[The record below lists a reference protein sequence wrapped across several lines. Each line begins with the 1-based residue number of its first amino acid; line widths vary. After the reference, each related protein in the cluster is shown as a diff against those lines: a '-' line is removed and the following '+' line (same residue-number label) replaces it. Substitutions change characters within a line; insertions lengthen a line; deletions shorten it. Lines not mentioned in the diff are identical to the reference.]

1 MTDDA
6 KIAEPDRMAASS
18 VVGKPD
24 VDGVNGAVRTRR
36 LLKNRVLLPFVGV
49 LLLLA
54 AWEATVLGYELPV
67 VVLPSPWSVAATLVD
82 LVTTSAF
89 WRDVGV
95 SLYEFGAGYLVGII
109 AGVTVG
115 ALMGESRIVRMTLTP
130 VVESLRFI
138 VPFAWIPLT
147 ILWFGTSFIGKIL
160 LVAYAVFFVMVVS
173 TTRSML
179 HVDPTLS
186 RVGTMLGMGRW
197 ELALKVHLRAA
208 APSIAS
214 AARAAAAI
222 GWIAVV
228 AAEYIGAS
236 AGLGF
241 MITNAAMS
249 LATAVVIAGM
259 VVIGLVGAG
268 VSGLI
273 NWLSRAQLDY
283 R

>member
-1 MTDDA
+1 MTTGQVNPHEGRAGRSGDDLA
-6 KIAEPDRMAASS
+6 
-18 VVGKPD
+18 
-24 VDGVNGAVRTRR
+24 NLAVRVRR
-36 LLKNRVLLPFVGV
+36 LLKDRVLLPLAGL

-54 AWEATVLGYELPV
+54 AWEATVVIYELPM
-67 VVLPSPWSVAATLVD
+67 VVLPSPWLVAKTLAELIATV
-82 LVTTSAF
+82 SF
-89 WRDVGV
+89 WRSVGV
-95 SLYEFGAGYLVGII
+95 SLYEFAAGY
-109 AGVTVG
+109 AGGVVLGVAVG
-115 ALMGESRIVRMTLTP
+115 ALMGESRLVRQTLSP

-147 ILWFGTSFIGKIL
+147 VLWFGTSFTGKIL
-160 LVAYAVFFVMVVS
+160 LVGYAVFFVMAVS

-179 HVDPTLS
+179 IVDPTLT
-186 RVGTMLGMGRW
+186 RVGTMLGMNRW
-197 ELALKVHLRAA
+197 ELASRVHLRAA

-228 AAEYIGAS
+228 AAEYIGSS

-249 LATAVVIAGM
+249 LATGVVIAGM
-259 VVIGLVGAG
+259 IAIGLVGAG
-268 VSGLI
+268 VSALI
-273 NWLSRAQLDY
+273 DWLSRARLAY